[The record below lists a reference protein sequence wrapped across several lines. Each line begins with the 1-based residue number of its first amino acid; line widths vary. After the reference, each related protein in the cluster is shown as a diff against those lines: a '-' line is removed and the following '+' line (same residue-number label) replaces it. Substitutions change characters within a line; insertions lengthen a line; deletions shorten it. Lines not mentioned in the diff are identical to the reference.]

1 MLSTGLVWFRR
12 LRNVAIPEDR
22 IPFVAAMG
30 AGAILGAIALASQPG
45 WIGGVCA
52 VLALIG
58 GALFVLTFA
67 ISAQRGGPGAFRV
80 GQPLP
85 QFSALDEGGS
95 PFAVHQLVGR
105 PILLKFFR
113 GHW

>member
-22 IPFVAAMG
+22 IPFVAVMT
-30 AGAILGAIALASQPG
+30 AGAILGAIALLSQPG
-45 WIGGVCA
+45 WVGGVCA
-52 VLALIG
+52 GLAVLG
-58 GALFVLTFA
+58 GAAFGLMFA
-67 ISAQRGGPGAFRV
+67 ISAQRGGSGAFRV
-80 GQPLP
+80 GRPLP
-85 QFSALDEGGS
+85 DFSALDETGT
-95 PFAVHQLVGR
+95 PFPVRELVGR